1 MSGILY
7 REEDHVA
14 WVTIDRQHVA
24 NALDGES
31 EAEMR
36 RIWDDL
42 EGRRDIWAAVLTG
55 AGERVFCAGSDM
67 SASAVTLSGIDYWL
81 QERPGGFGGIAC
93 RRTLDI
99 PVIAAVNG
107 HALGGGLEMVLGCDI
122 VIAAEEARLG
132 LPEPTFGRLPL
143 DGGLYLLSRQLPHHL
158 AMGMLL
164 TARQVPAAEAAR
176 YGLVN
181 EGGAA
186 GSTEGG
192 RRLVAGG
199 DPPLRAALTS
209 RDQADD
215 PAERG
220 NSGGAGDPSKAPGT
234 PGGAGVEGRRRGRP
248 RFPGEAQTELVRR
261 VGSSNPAEKALS
273 TIKRKQVCRSRSGV
287 GRIRP
292 PRGSTREAR
301 RPNDP
306 GAVPVRSPRL
316 LSVPAA
322 DA

>member
-31 EAEMR
+31 EARMR

-67 SASAVTLSGIDYWL
+67 SASAVTVSGIDYWL

-99 PVIAAVNG
+99 PVIAALNG

-132 LPEPTFGRLPL
+132 LPEPTVGRLPL
-143 DGGLYLLSRQLPHHL
+143 DGGLYLLSRQLPHHV

-164 TARQVPAAEAAR
+164 TGRQVPAAEAAR

-181 EGGAA
+181 EVVPRAQLKEA
-186 GSTEGG
+186 VDWWLEAILRCAPLS
-192 RRLVAGG
+192 
-199 DPPLRAALTS
+199 LRAIKQMIQRSEGIPVAQAIRLKHPALLE
-209 RDQADD
+209 AL
-215 PAERG
+215 A
-220 NSGGAGDPSKAPGT
+220 SKDSDE
-234 PGGAGVEGRRRGRP
+234 GVRA
-248 RFPGEAQTELVRR
+248 FQ
-261 VGSSNPAEKALS
+261 EK
-273 TIKRKQVCRSRSGV
+273 
-287 GRIRP
+287 
-292 PRGSTREAR
+292 R
-301 RPNDP
+301 RPNWS
-306 GAVPVRSPRL
+306 GA
-316 LSVPAA
+316 
-322 DA
+322 